1 MDDLIT
7 KLRKNRPLIHCI
19 VGPVASNFCAN
30 GALAIGARPIMA
42 EHPLEVNEITASAQG
57 LLLNLSGISDVKME
71 SMKKAA
77 VAAGEN
83 GIPTVIDAVGVSCSS
98 LRRRFV
104 LELLNIATPSVIKGN
119 YSEIYALH
127 NEKYHSS
134 GVDSEQG
141 VADDDILSA
150 AINLAKNFNCVVL
163 VSGETDIITDGT
175 RVAKVKNGVAQLG
188 NITATGCLLGT
199 ICACFASH
207 TDPFSA
213 AVSACAVLGICGERA
228 EAECKNGS
236 FMYGLL
242 DELSS
247 IDHKKI
253 NEMIKIEEQYYEKA

>member
-83 GIPTVIDAVGVSCSS
+83 GTPTVIDAVGVSCSS

-104 LELLNIATPSVIKGN
+104 FELLNIATPSVIKGN

-199 ICACFASH
+199 ICACFA
-207 TDPFSA
+207 A
-213 AVSACAVLGICGERA
+213 AVSACAVLGICGEMA
-228 EAECKNGS
+228 KNDGKNGS

>member
-77 VAAGEN
+77 VVAGEN
-83 GIPTVIDAVGVSCSS
+83 GIPTVIDGVGVSCSS

-104 LELLNIATPSVIKGN
+104 FELLNIATPSVIKGN

-199 ICACFASH
+199 ICACLASQ

-228 EAECKNGS
+228 EAEGKNGR